1 MRYNPL
7 RFTKTS
13 RQARQQPIRRSSLTV
28 EALEDRVVPSVS
40 VLQYH
45 MDNSSSGVN
54 NQETILTPSN
64 VNSSSFGKLFS
75 TSVDGQVYAE
85 PLYLSGANITTGPSP
100 GTHNIV
106 FVATE
111 HDSLYAIDA
120 DTGVIQWK
128 DSFTDTTKF
137 PSLPGTT
144 SMTPVSS
151 NDVGSGDLT
160 PEISITATP
169 IIDAAHGV
177 IFLEAKDTEVVN
189 NVKHYVHRLYVV
201 NIADGSLAASA
212 KISDTAFTGNLSGY
226 VSDGTYSYS
235 TDTVW
240 TNGTGDGSIGG
251 KIYFNGLRQMVR
263 PGLFF
268 DGGNVYMA
276 SASHGDNGPYH
287 GWVIGYHYD
296 TTAHTLSLVAGFNTS
311 PDGGLAGI
319 WQSGVAPV
327 VDSFGDIFFET
338 GNGTFNANTGG
349 HSYGDTFLKLGID
362 TTTSEG
368 NQGSNANGFGLK
380 VLDYFT
386 PFNQASLNGGDTDLG
401 SGGITLLPDGIGPAG
416 HPNLLVGAGKEGR
429 IYLIDRGTNT
439 QNGTM
444 GGYQLGSGGTDNV
457 VQEIP
462 GGITGSFDSPAFF
475 NNTLYYVGGSNTG
488 GPSDPARAFAFNPNA
503 SGGNF
508 LSQTST
514 SSDTFAWPGVSPTI
528 SANGTSNGIVW
539 TLDRGTNQMRAYT
552 ASSFATELFNT
563 SQTGP
568 GGLNNSLGSVVK
580 FTLPTVV
587 NGHVYVGT
595 SNALVVYGELNT
607 SSPPGQPPSLTANPG
622 DGKVFLSWGTASG
635 ASTYNVYR
643 GTTMGG
649 ESTTAIATLISTTS
663 FTDST
668 VTNGTTYFYIVKGV
682 NTNGTGPASP
692 EASATPQAG
701 IGGGAIN
708 FPGGF
713 AGATG
718 LTLNGS
724 AVINGSNLQ
733 LTDGVT
739 GNQAG
744 SVWFN
749 TPLDITSF
757 TTQFTFQ
764 IPSGT
769 SPTADG
775 FTFAIQN
782 NNVNALGPS
791 GGGLGYGPD
800 TAGNPGGIPNSLA
813 IKFDLYS
820 NAGEGVDSTGLYT
833 GGAAPTTAGSV
844 DMTGSGIDLHT
855 TDVFQVNITYDGSN
869 IQETIKDLNTSA
881 TFTHTYTGVNIA
893 STIGNSVGFI
903 GFTGGTGGLLA
914 LQDIQTW
921 TLSSGSKPAAPSGLT
936 ATGVQGPLVT
946 LSWND
951 NSNNES
957 GFHIDRATSSD
968 FTQNLQ
974 TFTAPA
980 NSTSMATFTDNNS
993 VLPGTTYWYRVRAT
1007 NSAGDSASSNV
1018 VSIAI
1023 PTAPATPSNGHAT
1036 LITATEV
1043 DLAWTDNATNEVTY
1057 RIFRKNGTGGV
1068 FNQIATLPPNT
1079 TSYKDTG
1086 LSPGTLY
1093 DYHIEAWNISGNN
1106 DRTGATVYTVS
1117 PAITTLSAAAGNA
1130 QVALSWTAPVGG
1142 PSLTYNVYRGTAA
1155 GAESTTP
1162 IATGVT
1168 TTSFTDTSVA
1178 NGTQYFYEVTS
1189 VDPQSLATPSVAPFG
1204 ESALS
1209 NEVSA
1214 TPTAASFAAHINFTG
1229 NFQSGTTP
1237 TTPDTVAGYI
1247 NDIGKAFG
1255 SNGGGLT
1262 FGWNV
1267 DNTANGRD
1275 RQAANSPNE
1284 LQDSLVHMN
1293 LNGTFTWSINV
1304 PNGTYSVHVTTGD
1317 PVNTDV
1323 VSKLLVNGVLTVNG
1337 STSAGNNW
1345 LQGTSTITV
1354 TNGQIMVSEQ
1364 AGAYDKIDEI
1374 DIVQQGSTATAP
1386 SITTQPASQTVTAGQ
1401 SVTFSVVASGTAPLG
1416 YQWQK
1421 NGTAISGAT
1430 ASSYTISPA
1439 QASDAGNYSV
1449 VVSNS
1454 AGSATSSTATLTVN
1468 AATGFAAHIQFNA
1481 DPTDATDQVAGYVID
1496 SGAAYGARANGMTY
1510 GWMANGAPTDNS
1522 AQARDRDA
1530 GNSPDQLHDGLIHLQ
1545 KPANP
1550 NASWQIAVPNGTYQV
1565 HILTGDP
1572 TAFDSIYVLNVNG
1585 VTAINA
1591 TPSASNLWFDGTV
1604 TITVTNG
1611 LIQVT
1616 SGTGSSNNKIDA
1628 IDIVQQSAAPAIN
1641 FASGFPNTAG
1651 LTLNGTAKNVNNALQ
1666 LSDTTTTNEAGSA
1679 FSSSAVGVGK
1689 FTTTFSFQSDANPS
1703 SADGFTFVIQ
1713 NVGATALGPSG
1724 GGLGY
1729 GPDAPGGAAGI
1740 GSSIAVKFDLFNN
1753 AGEGV
1758 DSTGLFTNGQSPT
1771 TGGIAPSSGSLD
1783 FTGTLDLHSGHVFTT
1798 TISYDGTTLTVKT
1811 TDTTTNASATQ
1822 TYLVNIPGIVGS
1834 SSAFVGFTGGTGGQ
1848 LANQNIL
1855 SWTFTPQ

>member
-1 MRYNPL
+1 MRYHPFK
-7 RFTKTS
+7 FTKTS
-13 RQARQQPIRRSSLTV
+13 RQPRRQPIRRSSLGV
-28 EALEDRVVPSVS
+28 EALEDRVVPSTN

-45 MDNSSSGVN
+45 MDNSSTGVN

-111 HDSLYAIDA
+111 NDSLYAIDA
-120 DTGVIQWK
+120 DTGVVQWK
-128 DSFTDTTKF
+128 DTFTDTTKF
-137 PSLPGTT
+137 PSLPGT
-144 SMTPVSS
+144 SMMSPVNS

-177 IFLEAKDTEVVN
+177 IFLESKDTEMVN
-189 NVKHYVHRLYVV
+189 NVNHYVHRLYAV

-240 TNGTGDGSIGG
+240 TNGTGDGQIGG

-296 TTAHTLSLVAGFNTS
+296 STAHTLSLVAGFNTS

-386 PFNQASLNGGDTDLG
+386 PFNQASLNGGDIDLG

-439 QNGTM
+439 TNGTM
-444 GGYQLGSGGTDNV
+444 GGYQQGPNGTDKV

-488 GPSDPARAFAFNPNA
+488 GPSDPARAFSFNPNA
-503 SGGNF
+503 SNGVY

-649 ESTTAIATLISTTS
+649 ESTTAIATGISTTS

-668 VTNGTTYFYIVKGV
+668 VTNGTTYFYIVRGV

-749 TPLDITSF
+749 TALDITSF

-800 TAGNPGGIPNSLA
+800 NSAGSGGIPNSLA

-820 NAGEGVDSTGLYT
+820 NETEGVDSTGLYT
-833 GGAAPTTAGSV
+833 GGAAPTVAGSI

-855 TDVFQVNITYDGSN
+855 TDVFQVNLTYDGSN
-869 IQETIKDLNTSA
+869 LQETIKDLNTGA

-921 TLSSGSKPAAPSGLT
+921 TLSSGSKPAAPSGLS
-936 ATGVQGPLVT
+936 AAGVQGPQVT
-946 LSWND
+946 LTWND

-1007 NSAGDSASSNV
+1007 NPAGDSANSNV

-1036 LITATEV
+1036 LITSTEV

-1057 RIFRKNGTGGV
+1057 RIFRKTGTGGV

-1117 PAITTLSAAAGNA
+1117 PAITNLSATPGNS
-1130 QVALSWTAPVGG
+1130 QVSLSWTAPVGG
-1142 PSLTYNVYRGTAA
+1142 PSLTYNIYRGTSAGGESAA
-1155 GAESTTP
+1155 P

-1168 TTSFTDTSVA
+1168 TTSFTDSTVT
-1178 NGTQYFYEVTS
+1178 NGTQYFYQVTS
-1189 VDPQSLATPSVAPFG
+1189 VDPQSLSTPSVAPFG
-1204 ESALS
+1204 ESAKS
-1209 NEVSA
+1209 NEASA
-1214 TPTAASFAAHINFTG
+1214 TPTAASGFAAHINFTG
-1229 NFQSGTTP
+1229 NFSGPGTP
-1237 TTPDTVAGYI
+1237 TTPDVVAGYI
-1247 NDIGKAFG
+1247 NDIGLAFG
-1255 SNGGGLT
+1255 SNGGGLM
-1262 FGWNV
+1262 FGWNA
-1267 DNTANGRD
+1267 DNTAQGRD

-1374 DIVQQGSTATAP
+1374 DIVQQSTAP
-1386 SITTQPASQTVTAGQ
+1386 SITTQPASQTVNAGQ
-1401 SVTFSVVASGTAPLG
+1401 SVTFSVVATGTAPLS

-1421 NGTAISGAT
+1421 NGSNISGAT
-1430 ASSYTISPA
+1430 SSSFTISPA
-1439 QASDAGNYSV
+1439 QTSDAGNYTV

-1454 AGSATSSTATLTVN
+1454 AGSVTSNTATLTVN
-1468 AATGFAAHIQFNA
+1468 NTAFAAHINFTGNFQSGSS
-1481 DPTDATDQVAGYVID
+1481 PTTPDTVAGYINDIGLAFGSNGGGLMFGWNVD
-1496 SGAAYGARANGMTY
+1496 NTANG
-1510 GWMANGAPTDNS
+1510 
-1522 AQARDRDA
+1522 RDRQA
-1530 GNSPDQLHDGLIHLQ
+1530 ANSPDELHDSLIHMDL
-1545 KPANP
+1545 NGTFTW
-1550 NASWQIAVPNGTYQV
+1550 SIAVPNGTYSV
-1565 HILTGDP
+1565 HVITGDP
-1572 TAFDSIYVLNVNG
+1572 SNADVVSKLTVNG
-1585 VTAINA
+1585 VLTVNGSNNA
-1591 TPSASNLWFDGTV
+1591 GSLWLEGTS

-1611 LIQVT
+1611 LITVAEQA
-1616 SGTGSSNNKIDA
+1616 GAYDKIDA

-1666 LSDTTTTNEAGSA
+1666 LTDTTTTNEAGSA
-1679 FSSSAVGVGK
+1679 FSSSTLGVGK

-1703 SADGFTFVIQ
+1703 SADGFAFVIQ

-1729 GPDAPGGAAGI
+1729 GPDTPGGAPGI
-1740 GSSIAVKFDLFNN
+1740 GSSIAVKFDLYNN

-1834 SSAFVGFTGGTGGQ
+1834 SSAFVGFTGGTGGL